1 MARAWAA
8 AQRDTAFVTLSL
20 SKGEAAALGLP
31 VTLSLSKGEA
41 AATRVTPVTL
51 SLSKGE
57 AAATRVTPVTLSLSK
72 GEAGSNSGYPRH
84 PEPVEG

>member
-8 AQRDTAFVTLSL
+8 AQHDTAF
-20 SKGEAAALGLP
+20 

-57 AAATRVTPVTLSLSK
+57 AAATRVTPVTLSLSVCHERRFHCK
-72 GEAGSNSGYPRH
+72 DLLLYER
-84 PEPVEG
+84 

>member
-8 AQRDTAFVTLSL
+8 AQHDTAF
-20 SKGEAAALGLP
+20 
-31 VTLSLSKGEA
+31 
-41 AATRVTPVTL
+41 
-51 SLSKGE
+51 
-57 AAATRVTPVTLSLSK
+57 VTLSLSK

>member
-8 AQRDTAFVTLSL
+8 AQRDTAF
-20 SKGEAAALGLP
+20 

-57 AAATRVTPVTLSLSK
+57 AAATRVTPS
-72 GEAGSNSGYPRH
+72 P
-84 PEPVEG
+84 

>member
-8 AQRDTAFVTLSL
+8 AQHDTAF
-20 SKGEAAALGLP
+20 

-57 AAATRVTPVTLSLSK
+57 AAATRVTPVTLSSSWSK
-72 GEAGSNSGYPRH
+72 RTTWKRMKMGLPTQRALGRALFSLQ
-84 PEPVEG
+84 PVEG